1 MFAAILRNKWITVTL
16 CSYEVAAI
24 LARTEKIPPITAVV
38 RKRPWVGAVL
48 TAAMGYHFIEEIRNG
63 QVQASRT

>member
-1 MFAAILRNKWITVTL
+1 MLATILRNKWITVSL

-24 LARTEKIPPITAVV
+24 LTPTDKIPPITAVV

-48 TAAMGYHFIEEIRNG
+48 TAAMGYHFIEEIRNE
-63 QVQASRT
+63 QAQQA